1 MSTLEKAINLMN
13 EMPEQKIETIY
24 AFIQFINSQAS
35 NTVSPSAPEKKETKK
50 SILGIAHEYANPEL
64 IEQEEGAF
72 ERAMAEKHAINRY

>member
-35 NTVSPSAPEKKETKK
+35 NTVSPSAPEKKKQKNQYLALHMNMRTQ
-50 SILGIAHEYANPEL
+50 N
-64 IEQEEGAF
+64 
-72 ERAMAEKHAINRY
+72 